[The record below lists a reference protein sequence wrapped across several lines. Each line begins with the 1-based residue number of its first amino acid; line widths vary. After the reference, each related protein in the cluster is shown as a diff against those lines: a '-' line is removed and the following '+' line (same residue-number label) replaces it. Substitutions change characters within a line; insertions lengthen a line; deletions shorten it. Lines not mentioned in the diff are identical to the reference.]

1 MSELLAIVGSAEE
14 DEELLQEIAQGRP
27 TRVTVLVE
35 ASRPDWASDESD
47 AGQATRDRLAT
58 LLSSIETRTG
68 ATVVGLAG
76 DRDQL
81 RGWRFDR
88 VVNGGRVPLAA

>member
-35 ASRPDWASDESD
+35 TSRPDWASDESCE
-47 AGQATRDRLAT
+47 AQATRDRLAT

-81 RGWRFDR
+81 RGWRFDH
-88 VVNGGRVPLAA
+88 VVSGGRVPLAA

>member
-1 MSELLAIVGSAEE
+1 MSELLAIVGTADE
-14 DEELLQEIAQGRP
+14 DEELLEEIAQGRP

-35 ASRPDWASDESD
+35 GSRPDWASDESD
-47 AGQATRDRLAT
+47 EGQATRDRLGT
-58 LLSSIETRTG
+58 LLSSVETRTG

-88 VVNGGRVPLAA
+88 VVSGGRVPLAA

>member
-14 DEELLQEIAQGRP
+14 DDELLQEIAQGRP
-27 TRVTVLVE
+27 SRVTVLVE
-35 ASRPDWASDESD
+35 ASPPDWASDESD
-47 AGQATRDRLAT
+47 AGQATRDRLAM

-88 VVNGGRVPLAA
+88 VVSGGRVPLAA

>member
-1 MSELLAIVGSAEE
+1 MSELLAIVGSTEE
-14 DEELLQEIAQGRP
+14 DEELLQEIARGRP

-47 AGQATRDRLAT
+47 DGEATRDRLAT

-88 VVNGGRVPLAA
+88 VVSGGRVPMAA

>member
-1 MSELLAIVGSAEE
+1 MSELLAIIGSAEE
-14 DEELLQEIAQGRP
+14 DEELLQEIAHGRP
-27 TRVTVLVE
+27 TRVTVLVD
-35 ASRPDWASDESD
+35 APGPDWASDESD
-47 AGQATRDRLAT
+47 AGRATRDRLAT

-88 VVNGGRVPLAA
+88 VVSGRVPLAA

>member
-1 MSELLAIVGSAEE
+1 MSELLAIVGSEEE
-14 DEELLQEIAQGRP
+14 DEELLQEIAHGRP
-27 TRVTVLVE
+27 TRVTVLVD
-35 ASRPDWASDESD
+35 ASSPDWASDESD
-47 AGQATRDRLAT
+47 DGQATRDRLAT

-88 VVNGGRVPLAA
+88 VVSGGRVPLAA